1 MRVLTFTQHQ
11 NSRAIDI
18 EQRCDLGE
26 DPLRQPLH
34 RFEVEQSGRRL
45 DDDFQ
50 PAPCLNHALEL
61 LVTAQ
66 RGGQSGEQLVGRE
79 LGLRLVVV
87 DVVIDD
93 DSPLRRLARLTGA
106 KNDAHRLVLELLA
119 DEFDQAQSGGVA
131 LHDDV
136 EQHNGDVRMASHE
149 LAPLGRR
156 IGRENFE
163 PLPIQTVVMQ
173 RETRAVV
180 HGRLVVDHR
189 DLPARTLFWGLV
201 AGSLDQVDDV
211 VFSHE
216 LCP

>member
-18 EQRCDLGE
+18 EQRRDLGE

-34 RFEVEQSGRRL
+34 RLEVEQSGRRL

-93 DSPLRRLARLTGA
+93 DSPLRRLPRLTGA
-106 KNDAHRLVLELLA
+106 KDDAHRLVLELLA

-136 EQHNGDVRMASHE
+136 EQHNGDVRMASH
-149 LAPLGRR
+149 
-156 IGRENFE
+156 
-163 PLPIQTVVMQ
+163 
-173 RETRAVV
+173 
-180 HGRLVVDHR
+180 
-189 DLPARTLFWGLV
+189 
-201 AGSLDQVDDV
+201 
-211 VFSHE
+211 
-216 LCP
+216 